1 MQAFLGAINYYSRF
15 IQDIAVYGAVLYQL
29 RKDDFLSE
37 VNLAGARASFAMLQ
51 QQIAKIPLLRHFDST
66 ADVHVIVF
74 ANKCA
79 MSSTLMKMHDD
90 ILHLIRFRG
99 RILKDSEINYHPA
112 VREVLAPLK
121 LLNVTHTLLAGRAIH
136 VYTRFTTIK

>member
-51 QQIAKIPLLRHFDST
+51 QQIVKASVLRHSLFP
-66 ADVHVIVF
+66 HP
-74 ANKCA
+74 
-79 MSSTLMKMHDD
+79 TLM
-90 ILHLIRFRG
+90 
-99 RILKDSEINYHPA
+99 
-112 VREVLAPLK
+112 
-121 LLNVTHTLLAGRAIH
+121 
-136 VYTRFTTIK
+136 

>member
-1 MQAFLGAINYYSRF
+1 MQAFLRLIKYYNRF
-15 IQDIAVYGAVLYQL
+15 IQNIDVFGEVIYQL
-29 RKDDFLSE
+29 KEDNFFSDA
-37 VNLAGARASFAMLQ
+37 NLVGARASFAMLQ